1 MISNMVSNCSSLSP
15 LVFNVRASI
24 KKGGCW
30 NEPQSI
36 FVHASEK
43 NPAVWLNSVCFSI
56 SCLASANICPSP
68 CEQTDRLQN
77 PEAAVAAG
85 GRLRARR
92 CCDGQAER
100 RDGTPRAARRGGRDG
115 PRTGSMPEDPCGSCK
130 KTGHIVPV
138 RGSGFW
144 VVAVPGV
151 STPSP
156 TLIPPAS
163 LHRGFHSASSLF
175 LVLQPRSAS
184 FSVFSIIPR
193 NTFIF
198 SMVLLRLAAI
208 SSCTRREQGRTVALG
223 TAFC

>member
-56 SCLASANICPSP
+56 SCLASANTCPSP

-77 PEAAVAAG
+77 PEAVVAAG

-100 RDGTPRAARRGGRDG
+100 RDTTPRAARRGGRDG
-115 PRTGSMPEDPCGSCK
+115 PRTGSMPEDPCGPCK
-130 KTGHIVPV
+130 KTGHIIPVVVP
-138 RGSGFW
+138 REGAQDSGW
-144 VVAVPGV
+144 W
-151 STPSP
+151 
-156 TLIPPAS
+156 
-163 LHRGFHSASSLF
+163 LF
-175 LVLQPRSAS
+175 LVSQPPLPPSSHQPPCTEDFILPPVCFWSCNPALFHFQSSA
-184 FSVFSIIPR
+184 
-193 NTFIF
+193 
-198 SMVLLRLAAI
+198 
-208 SSCTRREQGRTVALG
+208 
-223 TAFC
+223 